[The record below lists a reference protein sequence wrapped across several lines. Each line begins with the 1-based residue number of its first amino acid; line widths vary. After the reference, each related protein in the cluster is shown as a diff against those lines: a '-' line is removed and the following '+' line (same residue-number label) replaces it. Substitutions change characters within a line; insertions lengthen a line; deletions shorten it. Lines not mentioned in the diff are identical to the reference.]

1 MKRLFLT
8 VTSILFFVNLFSQAT
23 DNRILQHFLKVDST
37 FVVVDNTKGRGFMFE
52 IKTDSLFRAPNN
64 WLVYD
69 KRKVM
74 QINVVPFSQMMSNPK
89 EATITELLE
98 GFKKWELNYMQ
109 NSLKKELKSGQE
121 IYLRDNNKPFLIWW
135 FKNPPKE
142 KDENSKTV
150 SVTHS
155 LYLNFS
161 IMGER
166 NVAISIPVYEDEIL
180 EKEIEKLKEIA
191 HSVKVFGSG
200 VLDIDVLKQIKQ
212 SKENYVLRDSLNF
225 LELEV
230 PDWFNVFKP
239 IRNNFFMGTFP
250 EWNEIVN
257 AAVMLWDYP
266 SESLSFSDFAKKVNP
281 LPKEEHPNY
290 KLLEENDS
298 ILRYFHT
305 SKDGVFYQQSVYLKS
320 KNIYCFIMFTAT
332 KDTYDYNLGRFEE
345 ILGKIKLK

>member
-1 MKRLFLT
+1 MKRLFWT
-8 VTSILFFVNLFSQAT
+8 VTSILFFVNLFSQAD
-23 DNRILQHFLKVDST
+23 DNRILRQFFKVDSA
-37 FVVVDNTKGRGFMFE
+37 FVVVDNTRGHGFMFE

-89 EATITELLE
+89 GATITELLE
-98 GFKKWELNYMQ
+98 ACKKWELGHHQ
-109 NSLKKELKSGQE
+109 KSSQIELESGQE
-121 IYLRDNNKPFLIWW
+121 IYLKDNNKPFLIWW
-135 FKNPPKE
+135 FKFPPKE
-142 KDENSKTV
+142 QDENSKTM

-166 NVAISIPVYEDEIL
+166 NVALSIPVYEDETL
-180 EKEIEKLKEIA
+180 EEEIEKLKQIA

-200 VLDIDVLKQIKQ
+200 VLDIDVLKEIKQ

-230 PDWFNVFKP
+230 PDWFNIFKP
-239 IRNNFFMGTFP
+239 IRNNFFWGTFP

-257 AAVMLWDYP
+257 ATVMLWDYP
-266 SESLSFSDFAKKVNP
+266 SESISFNDFVSKINP
-281 LPKEEHPNY
+281 LPKEKHPNY
-290 KLLEENDS
+290 RLLEENDS
-298 ILRYFHT
+298 VLKFFHT
-305 SKDGVFYQQSVYLKS
+305 SEDGNFYQQSVYLKS
-320 KNIYCFIMFTAT
+320 ENIYCFIMFTAT